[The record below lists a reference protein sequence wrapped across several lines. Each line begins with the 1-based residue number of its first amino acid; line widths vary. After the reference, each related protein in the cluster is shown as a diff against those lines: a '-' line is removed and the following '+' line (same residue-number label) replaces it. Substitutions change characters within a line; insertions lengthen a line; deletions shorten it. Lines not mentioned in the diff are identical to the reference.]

1 MGIESKK
8 QKQGQIMTAQ
18 KKKKKKKK
26 KNRTRMIQKYGEK
39 MKEETSTTKKFNKY
53 SFSCPTLLLGF
64 HTISLN

>member
-18 KKKKKKKK
+18 KKKKKQQQH
-26 KNRTRMIQKYGEK
+26 RTRMLQKYGEK